1 MGNITRG
8 YDPTTGDDILRVNGK
23 LTLVNGKLTLQGI
36 EIKRMPYQPDS
47 TASDVAALKADFNA
61 LLQKLRD
68 AGLMATS

>member
-23 LTLVNGKLTLQGI
+23 LTLQSI

-47 TASDVAALKADFNA
+47 TAADVATLVADFNA

>member
-23 LTLVNGKLTLQGI
+23 LTLQSI

-47 TASDVAALKADFNA
+47 TVADVATLVADFNA

>member
-23 LTLVNGKLTLQGI
+23 LTLQGI
-36 EIKRMPYQPDS
+36 EVKRMPAQADS
-47 TASDVAALKADFNA
+47 TAADAATLVADFNA

>member
-23 LTLVNGKLTLQGI
+23 LTLQGI

-47 TASDVAALKADFNA
+47 TADTVAALVEDFNA